1 LLVDRLIFLDTT
13 LKGIIRRFEDEF
25 PDTRE
30 TDSPTAI
37 SPIDRHDEKQLSTS
51 LSSAEGDAEIFA
63 RDPGISDDDDEI
75 NVEIESSGQLRPP
88 RLIRTGSSIS
98 LTSKALADE
107 EGRVLRAGHKFR
119 AGVVNPEH
127 LALLSDGVEM
137 VRQDPNHV
145 RMLHEILDEL
155 EDSSLRSEV
164 EEKGIVRVFEER
176 KGEIRQRLRD
186 LDPAHWDRF
195 VESQLMARKN
205 VNLDLEV
212 EGDEEVLL

>member
-1 LLVDRLIFLDTT
+1 MIFLDTT
-13 LKGIIRRFEDEF
+13 LKGIIRRFEDEY

-30 TDSPTAI
+30 TDSAI
-37 SPIDRHDEKQLSTS
+37 ALSPVDTRETQLSAS
-51 LSSAEGDAEIFA
+51 LSSAEGDAEVLL
-63 RDPGISDDDDEI
+63 RDPAISDEDDE
-75 NVEIESSGQLRPP
+75 NLAESESQLRPP
-88 RLIRTGSSIS
+88 RLNRTASSIS

-119 AGVVNPEH
+119 AGIVKPEH
-127 LALLSDGVEM
+127 LALLTDGVEM

-155 EDSSLRSEV
+155 GDSGLRAEV
-164 EEKGIVRVFEER
+164 EEKGIVKVFEER
-176 KGEIRQRLRD
+176 KGEIRQKLRD
-186 LDPAHWDRF
+186 VDPLHWDRF

-212 EGDEEVLL
+212 ESEEAVA